1 MATQWRGPADP
12 VQAALLGRAP
22 QSKATTR
29 VDDPWSSA
37 RYPLMQFVQ
46 DAWHIVRPG
55 QGYIHGWHTQAICL
69 HLEAVARRD
78 IRRLLINVPMRSSKS
93 TILAVFFQA
102 WAWITH
108 PETSFLVTSYKESL
122 ALRDSVACRTLLRS
136 GWYKE
141 RWGDRFRLSGDMN
154 IKSRFENDKG
164 GYRVTAA
171 VGGATGEGADVLIC
185 LPADQRILTD
195 HGWIY
200 IGDIVEKHLDV
211 CIATFDHEESCISFN
226 PILQYFRRAV
236 TGDGGDVIS
245 HMLYNIE
252 TASGTCIQLTGNHPV
267 YTVEHGYIPAH
278 HVSIGDTVLSASN
291 LPATTTAM
299 RLLRPSIHDIRRP
312 SAYCQSEQ
320 SFLCKEVPWSME
332 CGRAKPCQWQ
342 DEDLY
347 LPNMQGR
354 LYSAGFQQAQ
364 SALLFT
370 DMSCHSSTGGSF
382 AGRNSHS
389 MHGMWQRHSLR
400 SMAYSQT
407 QKNLLPPRLC
417 SPGPSWGIVWG
428 KEWQIC
434 PWQEHPE
441 ISSRFYRDAEA
452 ENSGP
457 RQAMRGMP
465 DATGEK
471 CRDNRQSTRCASCRL
486 QQTMQYGR
494 QSCGTLQMVSWKDAW
509 EPEKSACLDE
519 APPSLPH
526 YETVVA
532 AYPVKRAT
540 VVYNLEVATHNNYF
554 AEGILLHNCD
564 DLHSRTEELSSTR
577 AQIDV
582 AKNYFNMEF
591 SSCLSDPQNSCI
603 VVSGQ
608 RVSLDDV
615 SADILAKGGWEH
627 LKIRQEYV
635 PPPPGEPKP
644 CTSIGWSDPRT
655 ELGELM
661 WPVRW
666 GPTQVATAK
675 KELSRNYYAF
685 HQQDPEASGGT
696 LFKDDWWKVYTEWP
710 DMNAFKKII
719 HTWDMRF
726 KDDKEEGSFV
736 VGECWGL
743 SPNGM
748 NAFLLDEVRGRWGYV
763 ETKEAFAGFCAK
775 WPQARVKL
783 IENKANGPAIYSDF
797 RSKTFGI
804 ILVDPEGSKLAR
816 AERHTSTAEAGQIWI
831 PSEQLA
837 PWITEWRH
845 EMQHHPSEPNDRGD
859 AASQAWDY
867 LLPRQLADDPRT
879 EERKERAK
887 RQRLVKR
894 VQQSQKMTWSR
905 TGA

>member
-1 MATQWRGPADP
+1 MSLVDIWQLPPPSSPATQTWRSAAGP
-12 VQAALLGRAP
+12 VQAALLGNTPKP
-22 QSKATTR
+22 QAHKR
-29 VDDPWSSA
+29 VDDPWA
-37 RYPLMQFVQ
+37 VEDYPLMKFVQ
-46 DAWHIVRPG
+46 EAWHIVRPG
-55 QGYIHGWHTQAICL
+55 QGYIHGWHIEALCL

-78 IRRLLINVPMRSSKS
+78 IKRLLINVPMRSSKS

-102 WAWITH
+102 WTWITH

-136 GWYKE
+136 SWYKE

-171 VGGATGEGADVLIC
+171 IGGATGEGADILVC
-185 LPADQRILTD
+185 LPAGQRVITNE
-195 HGWIY
+195 GWLPI
-200 IGDIVEKHLDV
+200 DRIVDEHLQV
-211 CIATFDHEESCISFN
+211 QVLSFN
-226 PILQYFRRAV
+226 HQTQMIEWQPILAYHRHEMDGKDALYHLAV
-236 TGDGGDVIS
+236 HNGPLSCALEI
-245 HMLYNIE
+245 
-252 TASGTCIQLTGNHPV
+252 TGNHPV
-267 YTVEHGYIPAH
+267 YIKGKGYIPTSDVH
-278 HVSIGDTVLSASN
+278 LGDIIFSSFGGDTGWQERIVTDIFKVAT
-291 LPATTTAM
+291 ATT
-299 RLLRPSIHDIRRP
+299 
-312 SAYCQSEQ
+312 
-320 SFLCKEVPWSME
+320 
-332 CGRAKPCQWQ
+332 
-342 DEDLY
+342 
-347 LPNMQGR
+347 
-354 LYSAGFQQAQ
+354 
-364 SALLFT
+364 
-370 DMSCHSSTGGSF
+370 
-382 AGRNSHS
+382 
-389 MHGMWQRHSLR
+389 
-400 SMAYSQT
+400 
-407 QKNLLPPRLC
+407 
-417 SPGPSWGIVWG
+417 
-428 KEWQIC
+428 
-434 PWQEHPE
+434 
-441 ISSRFYRDAEA
+441 
-452 ENSGP
+452 
-457 RQAMRGMP
+457 
-465 DATGEK
+465 
-471 CRDNRQSTRCASCRL
+471 
-486 QQTMQYGR
+486 
-494 QSCGTLQMVSWKDAW
+494 
-509 EPEKSACLDE
+509 
-519 APPSLPH
+519 
-526 YETVVA
+526 
-532 AYPVKRAT
+532 
-540 VVYNLEVATHNNYF
+540 VYNLAITNNNNYF

-564 DLHSRTEELSSTR
+564 DLHSRTEEESATR
-577 AQIDV
+577 AKIEV

-591 SSCLSDPQNSCI
+591 SSCLSDPQTSCI

-845 EMQHHPSEPNDRGD
+845 EMQHYPSDPNDRGD
-859 AASQAWDY
+859 AGSQAWDY

-879 EERKERAK
+879 EERKERAR